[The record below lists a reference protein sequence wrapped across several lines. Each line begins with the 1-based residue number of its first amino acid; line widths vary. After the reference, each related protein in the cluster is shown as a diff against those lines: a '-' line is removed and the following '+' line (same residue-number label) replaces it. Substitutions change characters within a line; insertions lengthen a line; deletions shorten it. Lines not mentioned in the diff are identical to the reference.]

1 MNGQK
6 RGGRTKRGGSSRH
19 MGRKKMRG
27 RSRAE
32 EEQKKVMQATKDPF
46 FRGHGILHF
55 LQLFPRW
62 GRHITSY
69 V

>member
-1 MNGQK
+1 MNGQR

-32 EEQKKVMQATKDPF
+32 EEQKKSCKPPRTLFSAAMVYFTFCNF
-46 FRGHGILHF
+46 FPGG
-55 LQLFPRW
+55 
-62 GRHITSY
+62 GGT
-69 V
+69 